1 MKYEI
6 TDETEQFGEV
16 TLYRIQA
23 LRDFSDVKSGDLGG
37 WVESENN
44 LSQEGDCWVSGDA
57 WVRGNAQVSGDAR
70 VRGNAVVNDN
80 AQVRG
85 NAVVS
90 DNAQVSGD
98 ARVSD
103 NAWVSENARVIGYA
117 RVGTHE
123 KSQVPE
129 FNFSNLPSE
138 VEEVVIAGVR
148 YKKETT
154 WKKI

>member
-1 MKYEI
+1 MKYKI
-6 TDETEQFGEV
+6 TDEKNRFAGR

-23 LRDFSDVKSGDLGG
+23 LKDFSDVKSGDLGG

-44 LSQEGDCWVSGDA
+44 LSQEGDCWVY
-57 WVRGNAQVSGDAR
+57 GDAR
-70 VRGNAVVNDN
+70 VYGNARVSGHVW
-80 AQVRG
+80 VSG

-90 DNAQVSGD
+90 GHAWVSGN

-103 NAWVSENARVIGYA
+103 NANTYPIPC
-117 RVGTHE
+117 TPE
-123 KSQVPE
+123 KSEVPK
-129 FNFSNLPSE
+129 FNFSTLPNE
-138 VEEVVIAGVR
+138 VSEVVIAGVR

>member
-1 MKYEI
+1 MNGTTPVHKNLMKYKI
-6 TDETEQFGEV
+6 TDEKNRFADR

-23 LRDFSDVKSGDLGG
+23 LKDFSDVKSGDLGG

-57 WVRGNAQVSGDAR
+57 WVFGDAWVYGNARVYGDAWVSGH
-70 VRGNAVVNDN
+70 VWVS
-80 AQVRG
+80 G

-90 DNAQVSGD
+90 GH
-98 ARVSD
+98 ARVSG
-103 NAWVSENARVIGYA
+103 NANTYPIPCPP
-117 RVGTHE
+117 E
-123 KSQVPE
+123 KSEVPE
-129 FNFSNLPSE
+129 FNFSTLPNEVSE
-138 VEEVVIAGVR
+138 AVIAGVR